1 MLEVADQRRS
11 QVNSLAGNLLAFHFD
26 GNVIPAQRNVVKA
39 IAAIRRKS
47 LTLND
52 TSLFVVKDEYEAHR
66 LHPRGLRVVDM
77 DVTVNSVPSRPAAKT
92 RIPDLT
98 AGKTPNARQRDEA
111 NEGKEALTHFSG

>member
-111 NEGKEALTHFSG
+111 NEGKEALTH